1 MPYEIELEDQ
11 GQDLIR
17 LAVNEK
23 TGVIEDAGLLSW
35 MYAKGNCIVNMD
47 LLQESRNVHY
57 RKDGGDEVWFK
68 YPMTK
73 LTLNGAVLCD
83 VNLVA

>member
-17 LAVNEK
+17 LTVNEE
-23 TGVIEDAGLLSW
+23 TGVIEDAGLCSW
-35 MYAKGNCIVNMD
+35 LYAEGNCVVNLD
-47 LLQESRNVHY
+47 LLTESRNVHY
-57 RKDGGDEVWFK
+57 RKGGGDEVWFK

-73 LTLNGAVLCD
+73 LTLNGDVLCD
-83 VNLVA
+83 VNLAA